1 MSGIEA
7 VAQDSR
13 RPQAKPGGYI
23 TYLRAAFGHSL
34 LITVRR
40 QRIVLAAA
48 ITMLPVLIPLA
59 MAFLSPK
66 QFAEDGSKV
75 FSQMLEQV
83 HINVLAPLLALF
95 FGTMLVGE
103 DIETQTL
110 PFMLTRPIF
119 RSAWVFGRFISY
131 LAVSAF
137 ILLLSVAL
145 TFAACTALDKLTFDR
160 PGIVLLLH
168 YAGVAFMALAGYGAV
183 TVFLG
188 VTTKRP
194 IVIGVLLLY
203 GWQRL
208 ATLVPGLIDF
218 FTIQKYTDAILPK
231 LATQRANVEIQT
243 VLGTFQKEVFII
255 SGGKALIVLSLITLS
270 FLIGSTLA
278 LRWREFAGVRAAGS

>member
-1 MSGIEA
+1 MCI
-7 VAQDSR
+7 
-13 RPQAKPGGYI
+13 
-23 TYLRAAFGHSL
+23 LMAAFGHSL
-34 LITVRR
+34 ISTVRR
-40 QRIVLAAA
+40 QRIVLAAV

-95 FGTMLVGE
+95 FGTMLLGE

-110 PFMLTRPIF
+110 PFMLTRPTF
-119 RSAWVFGRFISY
+119 RSAWVFGRFLSY
-131 LAVSAF
+131 LLVSAF
-137 ILLLSVAL
+137 VLLLSIFL
-145 TFAACTALDKLTFDR
+145 TFAACTALDKLGFDKV
-160 PGIVLLLH
+160 GITLLLH
-168 YAGVAFMALAGYGAV
+168 YSGVAFMALVGYGSV
-183 TVFLG
+183 TIFLG
-188 VTTKRP
+188 VMTKRP

-203 GWQRL
+203 GWQKL

-243 VLGTFQKEVFII
+243 ALGTFQKEVFMI
-255 SGGKALIVLSLITLS
+255 SAGKALIVLVAISLV
-270 FLIGSTLA
+270 FLTASTLA
-278 LRWREFAGVRAAGS
+278 LRWREFAGPRAVGG